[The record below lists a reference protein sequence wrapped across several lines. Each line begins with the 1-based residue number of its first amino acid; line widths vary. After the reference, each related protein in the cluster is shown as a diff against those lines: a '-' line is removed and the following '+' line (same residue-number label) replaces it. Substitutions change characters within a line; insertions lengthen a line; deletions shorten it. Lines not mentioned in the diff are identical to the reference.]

1 MSATPPT
8 TPPARITE
16 KQRKFCRL
24 VLTGMTNAESWRV
37 AYNKPGSKAAA
48 ERAKEVMET
57 PGVQYL
63 LAKARAQSERKT
75 LLTVN
80 DRLAICAEIAQDA
93 FCKPSDR
100 VMGVRVYNE
109 TAGDHAP
116 ERQEVTLKSDPNAP
130 LMVVT
135 RPATK
140 QEKIAALKAQREAA
154 SIPQPATTA
163 A

>member
-1 MSATPPT
+1 MTTESPTRPPE
-8 TPPARITE
+8 ILTE
-16 KQRKFCRL
+16 RDRNFCREIL
-24 VLTGMTNAESWRV
+24 AGRTQEQS
-37 AYNKPGSKAAA
+37 YKAAFRYA
-48 ERAKEVMET
+48 GKNGKQLAKRV
-57 PGVQYL
+57 
-63 LAKARAQSERKT
+63 LAKAAVKELLERVRAQSDRKA

-80 DRLAICAEIAQDA
+80 DRLAICAEIAQSP

-116 ERQEVTLKSDPNAP
+116 ERQEVTVKGDASAP
-130 LMVVT
+130 LTLVT

-140 QEKIAALKAQREAA
+140 AEKIAALKAQQDAA
-154 SIPQPATTA
+154 TAAAQTKTTA